1 MSTDTIFIR
10 HKFSTTPEILET
22 LWREDLIAVHYIDDD
37 STEPEHYRAKGETT
51 AANVLSRLH
60 SCLKTGAVVAASYR
74 ELKPSMLKV
83 GRIDPVKSKL
93 RARRFRDSNRGELIY
108 KIVNLVGVK
117 NINLSRYPVLMGI
130 QPRGGTLT
138 GWQSATKIL
147 ESILNNEPLPMELA
161 SLHYAQLEVLCQEHL
176 RETGQLKHL
185 LTPIGRNMYEVDI
198 CGMAHDS
205 ALLLAQVTHTDDQG
219 ATADK
224 AKRLAAFA
232 GPDRKLIYFGP
243 ASTQP
248 NDARLTF
255 ISIEDVFVRM
265 MKENRTL
272 IEKMLKTDW
281 ANNGT
286 EPIR

>member
-1 MSTDTIFIR
+1 MRFTRNQQSRI
-10 HKFSTTPEILET
+10 T
-22 LWREDLIAVHYIDDD
+22 LRIPKEPQSRVSAAVLLLFRFLQSIAVPPK
-37 STEPEHYRAKGETT
+37 ST
-51 AANVLSRLH
+51 VLD
-60 SCLKTGAVVAASYR
+60 Y
-74 ELKPSMLKV
+74 E
-83 GRIDPVKSKL
+83 
-93 RARRFRDSNRGELIY
+93 
-108 KIVNLVGVK
+108 
-117 NINLSRYPVLMGI
+117 
-130 QPRGGTLT
+130 
-138 GWQSATKIL
+138 
-147 ESILNNEPLPMELA
+147 
-161 SLHYAQLEVLCQEHL
+161 QLEVLCQEHL

-205 ALLLAQVTHTDDQG
+205 ALLLAQVTHTDDPGQ
-219 ATADK
+219 TADK

-232 GPDRKLIYFGP
+232 GRNRKLIYFGP

-272 IEKMLKTDW
+272 IEMMLKADW